1 MSIKNCIG
9 IDLGTTYSC
18 VGIYRNKTVEI
29 IANEHGNRTMPSY
42 VSFLDNERYIGE
54 PAKEQLSS
62 NPKNTIYDVKRLIGR
77 NFDDPEIQ
85 NDINNYSYK
94 IVKNEYNKPEIEVEY
109 QNTIKRFLPEEIS
122 AMILSK
128 MKQIAETYIGEQVT
142 HAVITVPAY
151 FNDAQRQATKTAAT
165 IAGLIPIRI
174 INEPTAAAIAY
185 RLHEKSIDDK
195 TVLIFDLGGGT
206 LDVTILT
213 MDEGVLEVK
222 STSGD
227 THLGGEDFDNNIN
240 MYCLMEFV
248 KKNFKSKI
256 ILTQDETK
264 LLLKEYNIGTLN
276 DLYKSEI
283 ILLDTLSVKLK
294 TYISDVIHMKQIML
308 NITNNP
314 KLIGKIKKLCENA
327 KKVLSNN
334 ETTNIFIEDF
344 YTNNNKCYDLK
355 IQLSRDIF
363 ERLCEKEFKRCLLPL
378 DKAIED
384 AGLKNNINKITDI
397 VLIGGST
404 RIPKIK
410 QLLIEKFT
418 NKLRA
423 NINPDEA
430 VAYGAAI
437 QAAILSDIKDS
448 VIDSIVL
455 IDVIPLSL
463 GIETAG
469 GVMTQLLK
477 RNSTVPA
484 EAEQIFS
491 TFSDNQPGVSIKI
504 FEGERTL
511 TKDNNLLGVFELEG
525 ISAKP
530 RGIPK
535 IIVKFK
541 VDANCI
547 MTVTATEE
555 STNKTN
561 NIMIKNEKGRL
572 TEENIKKMISD
583 AETYAEHDKQIKN
596 NIEARTKLENFI
608 SSIRRTMENDELK
621 NKMDEEIY
629 MLINEKLNDCITCI
643 EDEENVNSSKQQYDD
658 MRSNLENYILPQIE
672 LVAKQNAK

>member
-94 IVKNEYNKPEIEVEY
+94 IVKNEYNKPVIEVEY
-109 QNTIKRFLPEEIS
+109 QNTVKRFLPEEIS

-283 ILLDTLSVKLK
+283 ILLDTLSEKLK

-643 EDEENVNSSKQQYDD
+643 EDEENVYSSKQQYDD

>member
-94 IVKNEYNKPEIEVEY
+94 IVKNEYNKPVIEVEY
-109 QNTIKRFLPEEIS
+109 QNTVKRFLPEEIS

-185 RLHEKSIDDK
+185 RLHEKSTDDK

-240 MYCLMEFV
+240 VYCLMEFV

-283 ILLDTLSVKLK
+283 ILLDTLSEKLK
-294 TYISDVIHMKQIML
+294 TYISDVIHMKQIMQD
-308 NITNNP
+308 ITNNP

-572 TEENIKKMISD
+572 TEENIKKMIGD
-583 AETYAEHDKQIKN
+583 AEKYAEQDKQMKN

-608 SSIRRTMENDELK
+608 SSIRRTIENDELK